1 MHRGFPNFSFSEDQV
16 KEVVKTGTTREALE
30 RGGYLIREKYG
41 NIWFYSMGPKGL
53 ELVNSWIA
61 ECFTVLVF
69 IVALLALFAQ
79 MLEMGI
85 ASINRYIDV
94 TNIYIDVLTLLS
106 GIVSLVIL
114 ASLFLCLFFVW

>member
-1 MHRGFPNFSFSEDQV
+1 
-16 KEVVKTGTTREALE
+16 
-30 RGGYLIREKYG
+30 
-41 NIWFYSMGPKGL
+41 MGPKGL